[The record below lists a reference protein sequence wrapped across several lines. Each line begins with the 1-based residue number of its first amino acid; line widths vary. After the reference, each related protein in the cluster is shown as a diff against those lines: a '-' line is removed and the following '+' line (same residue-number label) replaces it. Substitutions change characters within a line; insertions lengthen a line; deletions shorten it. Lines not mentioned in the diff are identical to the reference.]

1 MTFPLGQTFAQF
13 ATKTQSNSKVT
24 FWFIFKNASTSL
36 MTFDVLVEVTM
47 LYLTI
52 PVFVNMISSQ
62 NGAITTANGSGND
75 VGEELVNDF
84 PKLSRPLELI

>member
-1 MTFPLGQTFAQF
+1 
-13 ATKTQSNSKVT
+13 
-24 FWFIFKNASTSL
+24 

-62 NGAITTANGSGND
+62 NGAITTANGSGNG
-75 VGEELVNDF
+75 VGEELMNDL
-84 PKLSRPLELI
+84 PKLSRLLELI